1 MDQFALENI
10 RNVALLSHSNAGKTS
25 LSEAILFDSKAIN
38 RLGKVDEGN
47 TTSDYDPDEIQ
58 RKISINLSVLPY
70 VWQGVKVN
78 LLDTPGYSDFVGE
91 VKSSMRVVEGAAI
104 LIGATSGIEV
114 GTEQVWQYC
123 EETRLPRLIFI
134 NKMDRENADFF
145 KVAESVQTKFGV
157 KCVPLQIAIGAHTS
171 FTGVIDLLKMK
182 SYTGETAKE
191 GEIPADFQAQ
201 ADTYRTK
208 LVEAVAGV
216 DESLIEK
223 YLSDET
229 ITQEELEAALNTAVT
244 GGKLVPIF
252 TGSAL
257 QNIGV
262 AFFMDAVNR
271 YLPSPKGIQVE
282 ITDTA
287 KNTTQTVDPSPTDS
301 LAALVFKTSADP
313 YVGKL
318 TYFRVYSGTF
328 TSNSQVWN
336 STRNEA
342 ERVGQLFLMRGKN
355 QEPISQVTVGDIGVV
370 AKLNVTGTG
379 DTLSVKEKP
388 VKLAPVV
395 FPNPIYSG
403 AVTPKTKTDL
413 DKLGSSLTRLAEEDP
428 TIKVYRDQ
436 DTGEMVLSGLGE
448 TQLEVLVGKMQRKF
462 GVGVNLSIPKVPY
475 KETITTQAKGEY
487 KHKKQTGGHGQYGHV
502 MLEVEPLPRG
512 TGLEFVD
519 AIVGGTIPRNY
530 LPAVEKGVKD
540 AVHEGTIAGFPVVD
554 VKAKV
559 YDGSFHP
566 VDSSEICFKIAG
578 AGALKKAMNS
588 ANPVLLEPI
597 VKLKV
602 TVPDNY
608 TGDIM
613 SDFNNKRGRV
623 MGMLPEG
630 GYNTIEAEVPLA
642 EVLRYAIDL
651 KSMTQGRGRYTYEF
665 SHYEEVP
672 AFVTQKIV
680 AERQAELA
688 DKAAEKE

>member
-1 MDQFALENI
+1 MEQFTSQNI
-10 RNVALLSHSNAGKTS
+10 RNVVLLSHSNAGKTS
-25 LSEAILFDSKAIN
+25 ISEAILFNSKAIT

-47 TTSDYDPDEIQ
+47 TTSDYDPDEVQ
-58 RKISINLSVLPY
+58 RKISINLTVLPY
-70 VWQGVKVN
+70 AWEDVKVN

-91 VKSSMRVVEGAAI
+91 VKSALRVSEGAVI
-104 LIGATSGIEV
+104 VIGATSGIEV

-123 EETRLPRLIFI
+123 DEAKLPRLIFI

-145 KVAESVQTKFGV
+145 KVAEAVQAKFGV
-157 KCVPLQIAIGAHTS
+157 KCVPMQIAIGAHTS
-171 FTGVIDLLKMK
+171 FTGVVDLLKMK
-182 SYTGETAKE
+182 AYIGSPEKAVD
-191 GEIPADFQAQ
+191 IPADIKTQAE
-201 ADTYRTK
+201 AYRTK

-216 DESLIEK
+216 DEKLIEK
-223 YLSDET
+223 YLNDEA
-229 ITQEELEAALNTAVT
+229 ISQEELENALNTAVT

-257 QNIGV
+257 QNIGITILMN
-262 AFFMDAVNR
+262 AIKQ
-271 YLPSPKGIQVE
+271 YLPSPYGQQIEV
-282 ITDTA
+282 TDTA
-287 KNTTQTVDPSPTDS
+287 KNAVLKLDPSPSES

-318 TYFRVYSGTF
+318 TYFRVYTGTF

-336 STRNEA
+336 SSRNEP
-342 ERVGQLFLMRGKN
+342 ERIGQLFLTRGKN
-355 QEPISQVTVGDIGVV
+355 QEPVSQVIAGDIGVV

-379 DTLSVKEKP
+379 DTLTIKERP
-388 VKLAPVV
+388 LKLAPID

-403 AVTPKTKTDL
+403 AVTPKSKTDL
-413 DKLGSSLTRLAEEDP
+413 DKLGSSLARLSEEDP
-428 TIKVYRDQ
+428 TIKVRRDQ

-448 TQLEVLVGKMQRKF
+448 TQLEVVVGKMQRKF
-462 GVGVNLSIPKVPY
+462 GVGVVLDVPKVPY
-475 KETITTQAKGEY
+475 KETITMPAKGEY

-512 TGLEFVD
+512 AGLEFVD
-519 AIVGGTIPRNY
+519 AIVGGTIPRNF
-530 LPAVEKGVKD
+530 LPAVEKGIKD
-540 AVHEGTIAGFPVVD
+540 AVHEGTVAGFPVVD
-554 VKAKV
+554 VRARV

-578 AGALKKAMNS
+578 AGALKKAISS
-588 ANPVLLEPI
+588 ASPVLLEPI

-602 TVPDNY
+602 TVPDSY

-613 SDFNNKRGRV
+613 SDLNNKRGRV

-630 GYNTIEAEVPLA
+630 GNNTIEAEVPLA

-651 KSMTQGRGRYTYEF
+651 KSITQGRGRYTYEF

-680 AERQAELA
+680 SERQAEMA
-688 DKAAEKE
+688 EKAAEKE